1 MSKKHK
7 KICMDLNYVEHLLNS
22 DYVVARYVSIS
33 AFVYLV
39 GILISITSS
48 AIGLETFAIT
58 VGVKKYK
65 SIMNKKKKKNDLNSI
80 ASKVKYHKSLN
91 FQGFNWL
98 VY

>member
-1 MSKKHK
+1 
-7 KICMDLNYVEHLLNS
+7 MDLNYVEYLLNS

-91 FQGFNWL
+91 FQGFN
-98 VY
+98 